1 MPSLFPL
8 LQIDLCEGRDLL
20 VMRDM
25 RTGVEMYHDIP
36 LDLHVAARMLH
47 EIKGEWFTNK
57 LLREQCDNVLFRLS
71 TRDEYLR
78 RKH

>member
-1 MPSLFPL
+1 MPRYLPT

-36 LDLHVAARMLH
+36 PDLYAAAYMLH
-47 EIKGEWFTNK
+47 EIKGEWFAGP
-57 LLREQCDNVLFRLS
+57 LLREQCDDVLFRLS
-71 TRDEYLR
+71 TRDKHLR
-78 RKH
+78 YTH